1 MQRATLPLP
10 ASINLTL
17 FAWFA
22 AASLA
27 TLLGVVRLAG
37 PPIAGLTIASGV
49 VLGLWAHRS
58 VPAARAWAEAAPLR
72 GLVLYQT
79 LRAPIG
85 AAFLWLAAQGRFPQL
100 FADVAGYGD
109 IVAGL
114 GALVAAACLPATTPA
129 RRRLVL
135 LWNAFGL
142 LDILVV
148 VGTAQTLILGL
159 GRRELFDS
167 FVRAPMMAVVPLF
180 VVPTVILAHLL
191 IFARLRRAPA

>member
-1 MQRATLPLP
+1 MHSASLPLP

-17 FAWFA
+17 LTWLA
-22 AASLA
+22 AATLA
-27 TLLGVVRLAG
+27 TGFGLVRLAG
-37 PPIAGLTIASGV
+37 PPIAGLTIAGGV
-49 VLGLWAHRS
+49 ALGLLAYRHSR
-58 VPAARAWAEAAPLR
+58 AARAWADAVPLR
-72 GLVLYQT
+72 GLVLYQA

-100 FADVAGYGD
+100 FADVAGPGD

-129 RRRLVL
+129 RRWSVL
-135 LWNAFGL
+135 LWNAFAL

-148 VGTAQTLILGL
+148 VGTAQTMILGL
-159 GRRELFDS
+159 GRRDLFES
-167 FVRAPMMAVVPLF
+167 FINAPMMAVVPLF

-191 IFARLRRAPA
+191 VFARLRPNR